1 MKLHSASILV
11 LLLAIASFSDQ
22 RCDAAQD
29 GTRTRKQ
36 NKPSK
41 KSGKKG
47 KKSAERVITMWWVL
61 FNKPSE
67 CTANPDGDVKECG
80 IKDVMMVGQGGVNKA
95 EIVIMNASGGISDM
109 NGHLR
114 MTSALY
120 KTCTRDLDLEGSIA
134 GADDHYIWGGPS
146 KLYNQTLGSR
156 GYCPVNDEETE
167 VHIVLR
173 DHGPMT
179 ENKLW
184 QLTRFT
190 DPSCSQ
196 NDGPNLCVDNGAVGF
211 PSMNG
216 DGMMTKD
223 IGHFPM
229 FPPGCAA
236 SGECDTDSEAVQLS
250 TGMDNEVT
258 IIKVGDVL
266 QVVTEV
272 TAPMV

>member
-11 LLLAIASFSDQ
+11 FLLAIASFSDQ

-29 GTRTRKQ
+29 GTRSKKQ

-41 KSGKKG
+41 KPGRKKG

-61 FNKPSE
+61 FNKPSK
-67 CTANPDGDVKECG
+67 CTANPDGDVKCG
-80 IKDVMMVGQGGVNKA
+80 MKDIMMVDEGGDNDA
-95 EIVIMNASGGISDM
+95 EIAIMHASGGISDK

-120 KTCTRDLDLEGSIA
+120 KTCNRDLGLDLVADTEGALA
-134 GADDHYIWGGPS
+134 GHYTSGGPLSLNDEDTGS
-146 KLYNQTLGSR
+146 K
-156 GYCPVNDEETE
+156 GYCPAGEATE

-179 ENKLW
+179 ENKFW

-196 NDGPNLCVDNGAVGF
+196 VGGPNLCTDNGAVAF
-211 PSMNG
+211 PPMDG
-216 DGMMTKD
+216 DAMMAKE
-223 IGHFPM
+223 IGT
-229 FPPGCAA
+229 PGCAK
-236 SGECDTDSEAVQLS
+236 SGNKCDTDIEAVQLS
-250 TGMDNEVT
+250 TGMGNEVT
-258 IIKVGDVL
+258 LIKVGDVL
-266 QVVTEV
+266 QVVAEV
-272 TAPMV
+272 TVPMV